1 MSTEH
6 ITPRFA
12 DLDSWGTADMV
23 EAMWDGQMSAVAAVR
38 SALPAIAAAVDAAAA
53 RLGDPCFNQTGRIAY
68 VGAGTSGRLGVQD
81 GSELPPTFSWPFE
94 RVVFQMAGGPGA
106 LLRSAEG
113 AEDDAAKGTGEI
125 DGHNIGKS
133 DVVIGLAASGGTPY
147 TVAAITRARDR
158 GAVTIGIASN
168 PDSALLRAA
177 EHPILT
183 DTGPEVIA
191 GSTRMKAGTAH
202 KVVLNLLSSGIM
214 VRLGRVHGG
223 IMVDMK
229 PSNAKLQT
237 RAVGIVAHIAK
248 CSHEQAQTAFTA
260 AGGDI
265 KLGVLLALGVEKSLA
280 QQLLATANGHL
291 RRAIEAAQP

>member
-6 ITPRFA
+6 ISPRFT
-12 DLDSWGTADMV
+12 DLDGWGSVDMV
-23 EAMWDGQMSAVAAVR
+23 AAMWDGQMAAVAAVR
-38 SALPAIAAAVDAAAA
+38 PALPAIAKAVDAAAD
-53 RLGDPCFNQTGRIAY
+53 RLGETGRLVY

-113 AEDDAAKGTGEI
+113 AEDDATKGAAET
-125 DGHNIGKS
+125 DGHGVGAS
-133 DVVIGLAASGGTPY
+133 DVVIGIAASGGTPY
-147 TVAAITRARDR
+147 TVAAIRRARER

-168 PDSALLRAA
+168 PGSALLLAA
-177 EHPILT
+177 EHAILT
-183 DTGPEVIA
+183 ETGPEVIA

-214 VRLGRVHGG
+214 VRLGRVYGG

-229 PSNAKLQT
+229 PSNVKLKA
-237 RAVGIVAHIAK
+237 RAVDIVAHIAG
-248 CSHEQAQTAFTA
+248 CSATHATAVLDQ

-265 KLGVLLALGVEKSLA
+265 KIAVLMAKGLDRTTTESRLAAAKGRLR
-280 QQLLATANGHL
+280 TALTGL
-291 RRAIEAAQP
+291 

>member
-1 MSTEH
+1 MSTEQ
-6 ITPRFA
+6 INPRFA
-12 DLDSWGTADMV
+12 ELDGWGTADMV

-38 SALPAIAAAVDAAAA
+38 PALSSIAAAIDAAAT
-53 RLGDPCFNQTGRIAY
+53 RLGDARFGEAGRIAY

-81 GSELPPTFSWPFE
+81 GSELPPTFNWPFE
-94 RVVFQMAGGPGA
+94 RVIFQMAGGPGA

-113 AEDDAAKGTGEI
+113 AEDDADKGAGEI
-125 DGHNIGKS
+125 DGHTIGKH

-147 TVAAITRARDR
+147 TVAAIARARER

-168 PDSALLRAA
+168 PGSALLRAA

-183 DTGPEVIA
+183 ETGPEIIA

-229 PSNAKLQT
+229 PSNTKLQT
-237 RAVGIVAHIAK
+237 RAVAIVAHIAK
-248 CSHEQAQTAFTA
+248 CTPDQAQSAFETAD
-260 AGGDI
+260 GDI
-265 KLGVLLALGVEKSLA
+265 KLAVLLALGIDKSAARQRLA
-280 QQLLATANGHL
+280 AAKGHL
-291 RRAIEAAQP
+291 RSAMK